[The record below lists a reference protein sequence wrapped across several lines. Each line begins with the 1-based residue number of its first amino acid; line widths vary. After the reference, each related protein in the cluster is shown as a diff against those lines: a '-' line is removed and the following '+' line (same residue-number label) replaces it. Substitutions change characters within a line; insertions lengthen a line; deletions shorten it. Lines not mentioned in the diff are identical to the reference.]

1 LLSSFAVFAVI
12 PLLFRCY
19 SAVIPLL
26 LVAVFRCYLVAAG
39 FKKPEFLRPG
49 EVPPLYFPG
58 IISGI
63 SERGHRRSNLARDRV
78 ALRGCGKNALHQGLL
93 SAFCDGHHWSRRCP
107 VS

>member
-1 LLSSFAVFAVI
+1 LLSSFAVF
-12 PLLFRCY
+12 
-19 SAVIPLL
+19 AVIPLL

-63 SERGHRRSNLARDRV
+63 S
-78 ALRGCGKNALHQGLL
+78 ALHPMGETEKMRT
-93 SAFCDGHHWSRRCP
+93 G
-107 VS
+107 